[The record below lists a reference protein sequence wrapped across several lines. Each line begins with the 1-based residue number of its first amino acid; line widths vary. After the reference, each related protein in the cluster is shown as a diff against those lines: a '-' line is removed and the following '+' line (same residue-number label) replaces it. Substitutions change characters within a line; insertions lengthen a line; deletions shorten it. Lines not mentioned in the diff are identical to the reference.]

1 MWLFISNH
9 IGIHMHL
16 INTVS
21 RAHADNNIIQSSSLI
36 GQSSMRHHQT
46 TTSSHDLCI
55 KSLFVSQWSHQQ
67 SINIS
72 QLCLRISSLAV
83 HRQQRSQRT
92 KVEHRPW
99 NDASFYF
106 YKDTNDLGSLFWG
119 RRGRGDFSKSHAPVS
134 MPYRSPKTHTHRE
147 TDTVRCIHYTMHES
161 LQPIITQRSIPARW
175 S

>member
-36 GQSSMRHHQT
+36 GQSSKRHHQT

-99 NDASFYF
+99 NDASFY
-106 YKDTNDLGSLFWG
+106 LF
-119 RRGRGDFSKSHAPVS
+119 S
-134 MPYRSPKTHTHRE
+134 
-147 TDTVRCIHYTMHES
+147 S
-161 LQPIITQRSIPARW
+161 LQFKSSVHDSFSIYCPSWIFFSAAYGSVMLIAVCSKISWRTLFY
-175 S
+175 SSPSVFTGINMSTR